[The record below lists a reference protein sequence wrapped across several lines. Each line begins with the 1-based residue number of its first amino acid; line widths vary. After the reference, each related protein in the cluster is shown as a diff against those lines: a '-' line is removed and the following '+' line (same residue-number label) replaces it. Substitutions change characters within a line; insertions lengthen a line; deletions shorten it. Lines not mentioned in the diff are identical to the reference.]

1 MCEMEITANKVN
13 VKIKWDN
20 VWEYLEYSK
29 HAISNSNSITIITKV
44 WENGLFDIIVILFLR

>member
-1 MCEMEITANKVN
+1 MCEKEMTANKVN

-29 HAISNSNSITIITKV
+29 HAIGNSNSITVITKV
-44 WENGLFDIIVILFLR
+44 WENGLFVLLSFYF